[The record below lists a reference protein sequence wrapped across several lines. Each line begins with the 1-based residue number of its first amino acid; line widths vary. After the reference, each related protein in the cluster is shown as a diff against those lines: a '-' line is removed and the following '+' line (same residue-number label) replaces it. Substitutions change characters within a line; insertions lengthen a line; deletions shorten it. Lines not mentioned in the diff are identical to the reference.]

1 MSALAD
7 WLDSHGLGALHTI
20 LAAQQIDIDV
30 LPDLTEDDLKGLGI
44 ALGPRRRLLKAIA
57 GDFAAP
63 PPPSDANPAVDSAE
77 RRQLSVLFVDL
88 VGSHHATR
96 SGRDAPDRQAL
107 PECGGRRGSTLRR
120 LCREVHG

>member
-7 WLDSHGLGALHTI
+7 WLDTHGLGALHTV

-57 GDFAAP
+57 ADFAAP
-63 PPPSDANPAVDSAE
+63 VPPSDATRPSIPPSAASC
-77 RRQLSVLFVDL
+77 RYCS
-88 VGSHHATR
+88 
-96 SGRDAPDRQAL
+96 
-107 PECGGRRGSTLRR
+107 STSSARPP
-120 LCREVHG
+120 